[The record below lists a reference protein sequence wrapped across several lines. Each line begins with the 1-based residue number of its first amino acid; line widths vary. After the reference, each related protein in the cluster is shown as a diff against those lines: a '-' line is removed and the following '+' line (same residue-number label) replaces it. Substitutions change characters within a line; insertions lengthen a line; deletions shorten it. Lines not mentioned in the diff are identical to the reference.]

1 MIPVF
6 ILTGDIESRSAQL
19 LYSRFD
25 AENGFDPYIT
35 NIDATRSINK
45 AGAEWHR
52 LITILKSRADVGR
65 GILMIKD
72 TSVTTA
78 DNKTIARVV
87 TAASETYDMFHLCRW
102 QDTCTYENPRSLAD
116 TSAVIVDCAPPD
128 GVQAIYLSPRAI
140 RVLTGSTPMK
150 TGSVFVHSPQR
161 SFSEE
166 LRGLHSSGELSSG
179 SLASNLFSYNVLMA
193 QSPSDYRKTMECKD
207 CAAKD
212 EDMDDFPM
220 SPNPT
225 ARASDE
231 PLTLS
236 IGDIVPKR
244 SDLVRRGKAGWTIL
258 LLFLFVLLAGL
269 LIYYIWRKKQAAQ

>member
-6 ILTGDIESRSAQL
+6 ILTGDVQSRSAQL

-25 AENGFDPYIT
+25 AENGFDSFIT
-35 NIDATRSINK
+35 SIDATRTINK

-52 LITILKSRADVGR
+52 IITILKSRADLGHGVVV
-65 GILMIKD
+65 IKD

-78 DNKTIARVV
+78 DNKTISRVI

-102 QDTCTYENPRSLAD
+102 QDTCAMENPRSLAD

-140 RVLTGSTPMK
+140 RVLTGTTPMK
-150 TGSVFVHSPQR
+150 TGSVFVHSPQH
-161 SFSEE
+161 SFSDE
-166 LRGLHSSGELSSG
+166 LRGLYSCGELSSG

-207 CAAKD
+207 CAAKN
-212 EDMDDFPM
+212 EEMDDFPL
-220 SPNPT
+220 SPT
-225 ARASDE
+225 ARMSDE

-244 SDLVRRGKAGWTIL
+244 GDLVRRGKAGWTIL
-258 LLFLFVLLAGL
+258 LLFLFVLLAGI
-269 LIYYIWRKKQAAQ
+269 LIYYFWRKKQAA